1 MTNHPLRATA
11 AILCAALALAGC
23 SSEKDPASGG
33 QMVKAAASA
42 VLSGRKAGEAGPGS
56 IWRPSGNSKVS
67 APGLRSGPLATPTS
81 TTPSTLASSSTARA
95 CATCPAP
102 PSISS
107 TSGTTASAAA
117 SATGRKR
124 RCKA

>member
-42 VLSGRKAGEAGPGS
+42 VLSGRKAGEAL
-56 IWRPSGNSKVS
+56 
-67 APGLRSGPLATPTS
+67 PGLRSGLDLLCSLPPFAAW
-81 TTPSTLASSSTARA
+81 PSDD
-95 CATCPAP
+95 P
-102 PSISS
+102 
-107 TSGTTASAAA
+107 
-117 SATGRKR
+117 
-124 RCKA
+124 